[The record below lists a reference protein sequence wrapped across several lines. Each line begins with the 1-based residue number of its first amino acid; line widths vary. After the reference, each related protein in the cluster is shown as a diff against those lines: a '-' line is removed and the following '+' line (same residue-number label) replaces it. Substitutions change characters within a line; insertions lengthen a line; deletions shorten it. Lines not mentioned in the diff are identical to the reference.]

1 MENPTFTFIFL
12 PLLILIIYWVTNTI
26 RNKLAKPNHTKNV
39 QTPGKF
45 DHFLLKLLTFIAILS
60 AIFMIIG
67 LFIRETEMTIA
78 FLVLTLVF
86 LGIVWFLK
94 SKYDISYQEDSESF
108 LLKTKKKE
116 VQVFYKDIIDWQ
128 PGFNEIK
135 ILDET
140 KPNNEYIRVNIAML
154 SPKILLR
161 KIVEMTFEGKFYRA
175 EDDYSEDPT
184 RQYEIVNFL
193 TSNNYGDLVEDYMD
207 QIEK

>member
-1 MENPTFTFIFL
+1 MNNSKFTFIFL
-12 PLLILIIYWVTNTI
+12 PVLILIIYWVTTTI
-26 RNKLAKPNHTKNV
+26 RHKLAKPKETKNV

-45 DHFLLKLLTFIAILS
+45 DNFLLKLLTVIAVFS

-67 LFIRETEMTIA
+67 LAIRETEMAIA

-86 LGIVWFLK
+86 IGIVWFLK
-94 SKYDISYQEDSESF
+94 SKYNISYQEDSESF

-116 VQVFYKDIIDWQ
+116 VQVFYKDIVDWQ

-140 KPNNEYIRVNIAML
+140 KSKNEYIRVNIAML
-154 SPKILLR
+154 KPETLLR
-161 KIVEMTFEGKFYRA
+161 KIVEMTFEGKFYNA
-175 EDDYSEDPT
+175 DDDYFDDPT

-193 TSNNYGDLVEDYMD
+193 TNNNYGYLVED
-207 QIEK
+207 

>member
-1 MENPTFTFIFL
+1 MNNSKFTFIFL
-12 PLLILIIYWVTNTI
+12 PVLILIVYWVTTTI
-26 RNKLAKPNHTKNV
+26 RHKLAKPKETKNV

-45 DHFLLKLLTFIAILS
+45 DNFLLKLLTVIAVFS

-67 LFIRETEMTIA
+67 LAIRETEMAIA

-86 LGIVWFLK
+86 IGIVWFLK
-94 SKYDISYQEDSESF
+94 SKYNISYQEDSESF

-116 VQVFYKDIIDWQ
+116 VQVFYKDIVDWQ

-140 KPNNEYIRVNIAML
+140 KSKNEYIRVNIAML
-154 SPKILLR
+154 KPETLLR
-161 KIVEMTFEGKFYRA
+161 KIVEMTFEGKFYNA
-175 EDDYSEDPT
+175 DDDYFDDPT

-193 TSNNYGDLVEDYMD
+193 TNNNYGYLVED
-207 QIEK
+207 